1 MFKIIDENGE
11 EILDT
16 DVVNLNSNDII
27 ILKADKKISPEM
39 MKELSNRL
47 EKVFKENKYLILS
60 KECDIGILKGEIN
73 LLQENSERKVLKG

>member
-27 ILKADKKISPEM
+27 ILKVETSISTDM

-47 EKVFKENKYLILS
+47 KKVFKENKYLILP
-60 KECDIGILKGEIN
+60 KECDIGILKGEVN

>member
-1 MFKIIDENGE
+1 MFKIIDENGKE
-11 EILDT
+11 VLNT
-16 DVVNLNSNDII
+16 SVVNFNSNDII

-39 MKELSNRL
+39 MKELSSRL
-47 EKVFKENKYLILS
+47 DKVFKENKYLILP

>member
-27 ILKADKKISPEM
+27 ILKVETSISTDM

-47 EKVFKENKYLILS
+47 KKVFKENKYLILP

>member
-1 MFKIIDENGE
+1 MFKIIDENGK
-11 EILDT
+11 EILNT

-27 ILKADKKISPEM
+27 ILKAKASISVDM

-47 EKVFKENKYLILS
+47 EKVFKENKYLILP

>member
-1 MFKIIDENGE
+1 MFKIIDENGKE
-11 EILDT
+11 VLNT
-16 DVVNLNSNDII
+16 SVVNFNSNDII

-39 MKELSNRL
+39 MKELSSRL
-47 EKVFKENKYLILS
+47 DKVFKENKYLILS